1 VAALPWQFIPAVGIS
16 MSETK
21 VVSACLDWLAKNRIM
36 AWRNNTG
43 AAKIGDH
50 YVSFGS
56 KGSSDIVGVL
66 SSGRFLAIE
75 CKFGKGRQSPE
86 QKTFQKMIEKNNGLY
101 ILAYSVDDLE
111 RNLVEHIRIAP
122 L

>member
-1 VAALPWQFIPAVGIS
+1 

-21 VVSACLDWLAKNRIM
+21 VVSTCLDWLAKNRIM

-43 AAKIGDH
+43 ALKVGDR

-56 KGSSDIVGVL
+56 KGSSDIVGL
-66 SSGRFLAIE
+66 LPSGRLLAVE
-75 CKFGKGRQSPE
+75 CKFGKGRQSPD
-86 QKTFQKMIEKNNGLY
+86 QKIFQKMIEKNNGLY
-101 ILAYSVDDLE
+101 ILVYSVDELE
-111 RNLVEHIRIAP
+111 RYLVEHIPITP

>member
-1 VAALPWQFIPAVGIS
+1 

-21 VVSACLDWLAKNRIM
+21 VVSACLDLLAKKRIM

-43 AAKIGDH
+43 ATKIGDC

-66 SSGRFLAIE
+66 PSGRFLAIE
-75 CKFGKGRQSPE
+75 CKFGKGRQSPD
-86 QKTFQKMIEKNNGLY
+86 QKIFQKMIEKNNGLY
-101 ILAYSVDDLE
+101 ILVYSVDELE
-111 RNLVEHIRIAP
+111 RNLVEHIPTAT